1 LIARRYSAGLFAK
14 LGKRRI
20 VASAVRSTA
29 LAQDCNRVER
39 DEVKIHRLILVALA
53 AFVFLC
59 GQVARAESDWLNDYT
74 KAQEQAKAGNK
85 ILLLNFTGSDWCGW
99 CIRFDKEVFSQPQFK
114 EYARHNLVLVE
125 LDFPR
130 AKAQSAELRKQ
141 NRQLAMQY
149 EVVGFP
155 TIIAVNSD
163 GQKLWQYEGY
173 FPGGPDAFIE
183 ELQKLRKG

>member
-1 LIARRYSAGLFAK
+1 M
-14 LGKRRI
+14 
-20 VASAVRSTA
+20 RSTA
-29 LAQDCNRVER
+29 LAQGCNRVER